1 MNKPENRVDKIV
13 SDLLRGRRL
22 RLCGGDAEEKAA
34 ITAAARLV
42 AAHQGPQRMG
52 PAFRKRLEAAL
63 ESAPKEEWLT
73 RRAALVAGLGLAAG
87 AVTGGLVARALEPA
101 VQTPFGP
108 DSNARAGGEL
118 INPRDGRWIDV
129 AAIAELVEGQGKR
142 VTAGGVGA
150 FLFRRGDTVTA
161 VSSICSHLP
170 CELSWNGAGGL
181 LDCSC
186 HPASFT
192 REGKSADDTY
202 ALPALNKVQVR
213 VTASGRVEVLGTA

>member
-22 RLCGGDAEEKAA
+22 KLRGGDAEEKAA
-34 ITAAARLV
+34 ITAASRLV
-42 AAHQGPQRMG
+42 AARQGAQRMD
-52 PAFRKRLEAAL
+52 PAFRRRLASALEAA
-63 ESAPKEEWLT
+63 PKDAWLT

-87 AVTGGLVARALEPA
+87 AVSGGLVARALEP
-101 VQTPFGP
+101 VHRLRTDTPG
-108 DSNARAGGEL
+108 RLGGEL
-118 INPRDGRWIDV
+118 INPRNGRWIDV
-129 AAIAELVEGQGKR
+129 AALAELVEGNGKR

-150 FLFRRGDTVTA
+150 FLFRRGDTVNA

-170 CELSWNGAGGL
+170 CELSWNGGGGL

-192 REGKSADDTY
+192 PEGRSADDTY
-202 ALPALNKVQVR
+202 GLPELNKVKVR
-213 VTASGRVEVLGTA
+213 VTAAGRVEVFGTA